1 MALQKNLPFLNVRL
15 RRLELQNF
23 RGFRSATLELAEE
36 KAVTVLI
43 ADNGGGK
50 STLLD
55 AAAAFLRL
63 FCRLAIRRKK
73 EDEEDLL
80 SERDILNGVNTA
92 ALSAVFKVTY
102 PHPPKEVLEA
112 CDACARYLNETGE
125 AGERATLIREHQE
138 NGGST
143 LVLKVSEMGE
153 SRFIYLSEDLSNSFE
168 RLLENRS
175 NDQTE
180 LTVALHDGKEWVPNL
195 SLTAQESAILEEKSG
210 SLELTLELNRYKEK
224 TVKLPSLPERPKNY
238 PDLVKAWE
246 EKKVFIEDLA
256 AYTGAYNAYNPLD
269 ESPVVLP
276 LLVYYGGAAINIKHY
291 KELKVPYRPGYFQA
305 YAQAL
310 EPERFDFEE
319 FLCWALW
326 ANEKQK
332 HAWDLA
338 KRTIL
343 NIMNAD
349 PELAPY
355 EDIRIE
361 TQTVFFDKKI
371 GADLMPIEVAQLSAG
386 EKNVVALVADL
397 VKRAVQLNA
406 VLFNADSDELPGN
419 ESNPLKKTPGIVLI
433 DEIDLH
439 LHPRWQ
445 RIIVPKLVEHFP
457 EIQFIITTHSP
468 FVLQAIKPEYT
479 QIVRLKDFYINSS
492 YENVYHYGVKIEDII
507 KNLQSIS
514 EARIPEI
521 QKKIEDV
528 YELIDKGNLEEAW
541 ERMKE
546 LSHFLSNSDDDIVKM
561 ETLIKFYDYDVDKEE
576 E

>member
-361 TQTVFFDKKI
+361 TQTLFFDKKI

-479 QIVRLKDFYINSS
+479 QIVRLKDFCITHL
-492 YENVYHYGVKIEDII
+492 YEGAYHYGVKAQDIAFFIQEVTPHRVREIQDYIENARRLVSERKLDELNEIMKKLKRYLPTEDEDII
-507 KNLQSIS
+507 
-514 EARIPEI
+514 EI
-521 QKKIEDV
+521 ETIIDFINYDADKK
-528 YELIDKGNLEEAW
+528 G
-541 ERMKE
+541 
-546 LSHFLSNSDDDIVKM
+546 
-561 ETLIKFYDYDVDKEE
+561 
-576 E
+576 

>member
-55 AAAAFLRL
+55 AAAAFLWI
-63 FCRLAIRRKK
+63 FCRLAIIRKK

-92 ALSAVFKVTY
+92 ALSAVFKVTH
-102 PHPPKEVLEA
+102 PHPPEEVLEA
-112 CDACARYLNETGE
+112 FDTCARYLNETRESGE
-125 AGERATLIREHQE
+125 NAVLIQE
-138 NGGST
+138 NVGST
-143 LVLKVSEMGE
+143 LVLKVSETGK
-153 SRFIYLSEDLSNSFE
+153 SRFIYLPEDLSNSFE

-224 TVKLPSLPERPKNY
+224 TVKLFPLPERPKNY
-238 PDLVKAWE
+238 PDLAKAWE
-246 EKKVFIEDLA
+246 EKKVFIEDFA
-256 AYTGAYNAYNPLD
+256 AYAKAYNGYNPLD
-269 ESPVVLP
+269 ESLVILP
-276 LLVYYGGAAINIKHY
+276 LLVYYGGAAINVKY
-291 KELKVPYRPGYFQA
+291 DRELKVPYRPGYFQA
-305 YAQAL
+305 YEKAFK
-310 EPERFDFEE
+310 PERFDFEE

-332 HAWDLA
+332 HAWALA
-338 KRTIL
+338 KETIL
-343 NIMNAD
+343 DIINAD
-349 PELAPY
+349 PELVPY

-361 TQTVFFDKKI
+361 TQTLFFDKKI
-371 GADLMPIEVAQLSAG
+371 GADLTPIEVAQLSAG

-419 ESNPLKKTPGIVLI
+419 ENNLLKKTPGIVLI

-457 EIQFIITTHSP
+457 KIQFIITTHSP

-479 QIVRLKDFYINSS
+479 QIVKLKDFCITHL
-492 YENVYHYGVKIEDII
+492 YEGAYHYGVKAQDIAFFIQEVTPHRVKEIQDYIENARRLVSERKLDELNEIMKKLKRYLPTEDEDII
-507 KNLQSIS
+507 
-514 EARIPEI
+514 EI
-521 QKKIEDV
+521 ETIIDFINYDADKK
-528 YELIDKGNLEEAW
+528 G
-541 ERMKE
+541 
-546 LSHFLSNSDDDIVKM
+546 
-561 ETLIKFYDYDVDKEE
+561 
-576 E
+576 